1 MYWEC
6 PDVARF
12 WMQISLF
19 EWHAWC
25 YSLTFSHFAF
35 ASWWPFF
42 DLSLPQRRVRWAG
55 PTAAENMLAMRW
67 QHRDGVVR
75 GLNASGGD
83 TGDFTERKSC
93 SMRSIWPRY
102 RSVPVLVS
110 DAPRPP
116 LRSSL
121 MGRQHQDSEARW
133 VQCRDRSR
141 WPRAPRGIFIFDRFS
156 FLCLSWSTWDYW

>member
-1 MYWEC
+1 MW
-6 PDVARF
+6 PDSGCKYLYLSDMLGVTVSLSPTLLLLHDDPFLICRCHRDAFDGLVPLQPRTCWPWGGNIVTEWSGA
-12 WMQISLF
+12 WMHRAEIQGISLR
-19 EWHAWC
+19 ENPAAC
-25 YSLTFSHFAF
+25 APSD
-35 ASWWPFF
+35 P
-42 DLSLPQRRVRWAG
+42 G
-55 PTAAENMLAMRW
+55 TALR
-67 QHRDGVVR
+67 
-75 GLNASGGD
+75 
-83 TGDFTERKSC
+83 
-93 SMRSIWPRY
+93 
-102 RSVPVLVS
+102 PVLVS